1 MGNSEDR
8 KLQADALLAALKI
21 PKKKKKGNTAMP
33 CLRGTS
39 SFFNH
44 LQCHKSSIVG
54 VHKVTS
60 PMCSLFSL
68 QRTSFNAL
76 AQSEKSKASRVD

>member
-1 MGNSEDR
+1 MGDSENR
-8 KLQADALLAALKI
+8 KLQARCTPGSSKNT
-21 PKKKKKGNTAMP
+21 KKKGGGNTAMP
-33 CLRGTS
+33 CLRATS
-39 SFFNH
+39 SFFNY

-68 QRTSFNAL
+68 QGTSFNAL
-76 AQSEKSKASRVD
+76 VQSEKSKVPRVD

>member
-8 KLQADALLAALKI
+8 KLQADALLAALRI
-21 PKKKKKGNTAMP
+21 QEKKGNTAMP
-33 CLRGTS
+33 CLRGTSS